1 MDRHEVAPHRN
12 AMDRLNEALAEA
24 LRALAASDNVIQTM
38 AALPLNMHVS
48 AGDVKTRVAAALA
61 LNRRLSERAEALTR
75 ELQREANMARTRQT

>member
-1 MDRHEVAPHRN
+1 MERYEAASHIN
-12 AMDRLNEALAEA
+12 ALDRLNEALAEA

-61 LNRRLSERAEALTR
+61 LNRRLSERAEALAR
-75 ELQREANMARTRQT
+75 SVQREENLTRASRT